1 MNSINA
7 VLLSL
12 VFGGVIGGALSGAA
26 LALPADSE
34 QPIEVDADRA
44 VRKAELV
51 TYLGNVVINQGSL
64 RIQAEKVVVTSQG
77 KQVHRIVASGSPAQF
92 QQQPEPEQPPVHAA
106 ARTIDYNLSDALIVL
121 TNQASVRQE
130 GSEVQ
135 GQRIEYQLET
145 QTVRAD
151 SSGQGD
157 DRVRMVLQPQDRPA
171 TAEPEASAKP
181 ETSAEPQAPAEPGAA
196 TAPEP
201 APEAAPAAGAQP

>member
-1 MNSINA
+1 MNSINT
-7 VLLSL
+7 VLLTL
-12 VFGGVIGGALSGAA
+12 VFGGAACGVLSGAA

-64 RIQAEKVVVTSQG
+64 RIQADKVVVTSQG
-77 KQVHRIVASGSPAQF
+77 KQVQRIVASGSPAQF

-106 ARTIDYNLSDALIVL
+106 AQTIDYNLSDTLIVL

-171 TAEPEASAKP
+171 AAEPEAPAKP
-181 ETSAEPQAPAEPGAA
+181 ELSAEPDAEARPAPGAAPAE
-196 TAPEP
+196 
-201 APEAAPAAGAQP
+201 AQP